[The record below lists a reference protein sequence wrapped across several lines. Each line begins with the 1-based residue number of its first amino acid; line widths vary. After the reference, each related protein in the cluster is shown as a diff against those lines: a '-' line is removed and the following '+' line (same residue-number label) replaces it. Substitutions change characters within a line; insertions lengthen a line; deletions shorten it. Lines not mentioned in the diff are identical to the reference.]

1 MNEKLLCEFCLSK
14 NFKNKF
20 TLERHKGKSC
30 AVLKMISAIQ
40 KRKEPENDSVELF
53 VNDLVSDLNRYVNE
67 GTANYEPLIV
77 NKIKDSEFT
86 VREVRGIVERNLDTA
101 SEDVVKM
108 SEEVDA
114 RIAKL
119 NPDIAYEVNQ
129 DIAELQ
135 DKDNAHLDQEIE
147 IGEILL
153 TEMKRLRLLQSP
165 DFVVVKKLFDIIQDE
180 VNKQRTLP
188 VSKRSTK

>member
-1 MNEKLLCEFCLSK
+1 
-14 NFKNKF
+14 
-20 TLERHKGKSC
+20 
-30 AVLKMISAIQ
+30 MISAIQ